1 MQPINARNVIKNNKF
16 LKNILILFK
25 FLDSFSSSAAP
36 PTGLSHMARMM
47 DSLILDQYPPFAFTK
62 ITTTHR
68 PTKTGNIK
76 KTETTR
82 TTSMGGLVPP
92 QTSTGLGIRLK
103 NRIPTQG
110 LFKIFSPPLKTD
122 IFSETKKN
130 IYNYRSVPTAASK
143 YQLALN

>member
-1 MQPINARNVIKNNKF
+1 
-16 LKNILILFK
+16 
-25 FLDSFSSSAAP
+25 
-36 PTGLSHMARMM
+36 MARMM

-68 PTKTGNIK
+68 PTKAGNIK

-110 LFKIFSPPLKTD
+110 LERLYD
-122 IFSETKKN
+122 YKK
-130 IYNYRSVPTAASK
+130 
-143 YQLALN
+143 ALNNGLLIFRSFAATKT